1 MLSVQLDVLEVIL
14 RFDNNDQQP
23 IVSKNSVFLL
33 SFESKSILKS
43 RFIKICE
50 FRGKW
55 SAAYDAMELDIF
67 IHHVGR

>member
-14 RFDNNDQQP
+14 RFDNSEQQP
-23 IVSKNSVFLL
+23 IVSKKSFFLL

-43 RFIKICE
+43 RVIK